1 VSILCYH
8 AVDPDWD
15 SPLAVS
21 PRDFREHCQWLAE
34 HRSVVDLPTAVR
46 EVLPSGALP
55 GKMTTITFDDGFA
68 SLYEHALPTL
78 IECSIPATVFL
89 VAGTLGRG
97 GSSIRWTEENGT
109 GEQRPYRTLS
119 RSQVLEMQA
128 AGVRF
133 ASHSYAHRD
142 LTMLEERQCV
152 EDLRASRQMLEDLL
166 GQEVTFLAYP
176 FGRHADHVRRAAETT
191 GFEYAF
197 ATSSINGRVDR
208 FSVPRIGVY
217 ASNGIATLRAK
228 TTWYLPFKRHPL
240 IRAVGSR
247 KRR

>member
-1 VSILCYH
+1 MSILCYH

-21 PRDFREHCQWLAE
+21 PRDFREHCRWLAE
-34 HRSVVDLPTAVR
+34 HRLVVDLPTAAR

-78 IECSIPATVFL
+78 IEWSLPATVFL

-97 GSSIRWTEENGT
+97 GSSIRWTEETGS

-166 GQEVTFLAYP
+166 EQEVLFLAYP
-176 FGRHADHVRRAAETT
+176 FGRHADHVRRAAEAT

-197 ATSSINGRVDR
+197 ATSSINGRVGR

-217 ASNGIATLRAK
+217 AGNGIATLRAK

-247 KRR
+247 NRL